1 MTPRAVLVEDDPAM
15 TTVVE
20 MTLRSAGFE
29 VSSHESGETGR
40 RAIEAGGV
48 DLVVLDLMLPDVD
61 GLEVCRRVRE
71 TSDVPVLVITARDTT
86 ADVVAGL
93 EAGADDYLT
102 KPFEAPELVARAR
115 ALRRRASVAEREE
128 PVVLGSVVLDPVAH
142 RVRKDGREVDLTVTE
157 FRLLEE
163 LARHDGQALSRQQ
176 LLELVW
182 GHDHLGDSRVVDM
195 AVLRLRGKI
204 EEDPAD
210 PRLVATVRGV
220 GYRLERP

>member
-1 MTPRAVLVEDDPAM
+1 MTQQAVLVEDDPAM
-15 TTVVE
+15 ITVVE

-29 VSSHESGETGR
+29 VTSHTCGESGR
-40 RAIEAGGV
+40 RAVEQGGV
-48 DLVVLDLMLPDVD
+48 DLVVLDLGLPDID
-61 GLEVCRRVRE
+61 GLEVCRHLRAV
-71 TSDVPVLVITARDTT
+71 SDVPVIVITARDTT

-115 ALRRRASVAEREE
+115 ALRRRASPRTE
-128 PVVLGSVVLDPVAH
+128 PLQVGPLLVDPVGH
-142 RVRKDGREVDLTVTE
+142 RVHKQGEELDLTVTE

-163 LARHDGQALSRQQ
+163 LVRHDGQALSRQQ

-195 AVLRLRGKI
+195 AVLRLRSKI
-204 EEDPAD
+204 EDDPGD
-210 PRLVATVRGV
+210 PRIVVTVRGV